1 MSSLEEKEMYL
12 DPHSRPNSQIDF
24 RWMKFKIKSTF
35 KKYEKIEYQIYGTL
49 SKLEEMTKKNVDNP
63 TISKWKLFYVKKN
76 VGKDAINRKCLHIY
90 MKSSYKKIKRIW
102 FQNGQFTSEKNDLQ
116 VNMKAFTLR
125 VTKKC

>member
-1 MSSLEEKEMYL
+1 MVSSLEEKEMYL

-63 TISKWKLFYVKKN
+63 TISK
-76 VGKDAINRKCLHIY
+76 
-90 MKSSYKKIKRIW
+90 
-102 FQNGQFTSEKNDLQ
+102 
-116 VNMKAFTLR
+116 
-125 VTKKC
+125 